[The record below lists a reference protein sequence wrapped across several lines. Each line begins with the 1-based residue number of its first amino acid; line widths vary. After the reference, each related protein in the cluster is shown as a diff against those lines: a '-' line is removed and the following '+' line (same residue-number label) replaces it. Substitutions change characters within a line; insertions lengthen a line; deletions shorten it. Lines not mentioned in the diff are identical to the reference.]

1 MDIKEYKQKKEA
13 EMTQVLFSLIDNWEE
28 EIIEFKEAGKNSFK
42 LSEIGQYFSAISN
55 EANLQGLQYG
65 WLIFGVRN
73 KDRKIV
79 GSDYRNTQ
87 GLNTLKNEI
96 ASNTTGGISFIGVY
110 EVYPVIDG
118 EKKRVIMFQIPAA
131 VTAIPTGWHNIE
143 YGRDGESL
151 VPLSPEKRERIRRQE
166 KMDWSKQI
174 VAGATM
180 EDLDKQA
187 IMIARENYK
196 ERMRDS
202 HISEEVDRMSDEEFL
217 ERRKLVINGN
227 ITNAAFLLLGNADY
241 DYKFPTVP
249 EASWRIY
256 DSKENVK
263 DYLIFKIPFITLSDR
278 ILQNIRNLT
287 YRFMP
292 NQMTLF
298 PMETKQYDP
307 WVLRELL
314 NNCIAHSDYSIG
326 GRIYVNEFEDKLIIT
341 NPGTFIPG
349 SVEPI
354 LRPSYT
360 SPFYRNQ
367 LLAESMVMFKMIDS
381 ETTGIRR
388 VFTIQREKFFPLPD
402 YDLSE
407 QNKVEVCIYGKE
419 INDKFK
425 YLLYDNENLDLATV
439 YLLDQVQKGKRVSK
453 EAAAHLRKYHL
464 VEGRVTNLYLAAP
477 LAKTTEE
484 KADYIKHKGFD
495 NQYYQDMIVDYLQNF
510 GQANKADFRKLLLD
524 KLPDGLS
531 EKQKERKIL
540 TLLTALKRQGIITT
554 DSDNRQTSHWILV
567 KG

>member
-13 EMTQVLFSLIDNWEE
+13 EMTQVLFSLIANWEE
-28 EIIEFKEAGKNSFK
+28 EIIEFKEAGKSFK
-42 LSEIGQYFSAISN
+42 QSEIGEYFSAISN
-55 EANLQGLQYG
+55 EANLHGLQYG

-79 GSDYRNTQ
+79 GSEYRDTQ

-96 ASNTTGGISFIGVY
+96 ASNTTGGISFIGIY
-110 EVYPVIDG
+110 EVYPVVNG

-131 VTAIPTGWHNIE
+131 ITAIPTGWHNFE

-174 VAGATM
+174 VSGATM
-180 EDLDKQA
+180 ENLDKQA
-187 IMIARENYK
+187 IRIARKNYK
-196 ERMRDS
+196 EKMRDP
-202 HISEEVDRMSDEEFL
+202 HIAEEVDKMSDEEFL
-217 ERRKLVINGN
+217 ERRKLVINGS

-241 DYKFPTVP
+241 DYKFTTVP

-256 DSKENVK
+256 DSKKNVK

-278 ILQNIRNLT
+278 ILENIRNLT

-354 LRPSYT
+354 LKLSYT

-367 LLAESMVMFKMIDS
+367 LLAESMVMFNMIDS

-407 QNKVEVCIYGKE
+407 HNKVEVCIYGKE
-419 INDKFK
+419 INEKFK
-425 YLLYDNENLDLATV
+425 YLLHDNEDLDLATV

-453 EAAAHLRKYHL
+453 EAAAHLRKYDL
-464 VEGRVTNLYLAAP
+464 VEGRMPNLFLAAP
-477 LAKTTEE
+477 LAKTPEE
-484 KADYIKHKGFD
+484 KIQYIKNKAFD
-495 NQYYQDMIVDYLQNF
+495 DQYYRDLIIKYLKQY
-510 GQANKADFRKLLLD
+510 GRAQKKDIRELLWD
-524 KLPDGLS
+524 KLADNLS
-531 EKQKERKIL
+531 DKQKNDKVSTIL
-540 TLLTALKRQGIITT
+540 TYMRKKNIIKV
-554 DSDNRQTSHWILV
+554 DSDNHQISYWILV
-567 KG
+567 GD